1 MATATSGGP
10 CLDPIVKPFPPH
22 HLPFVLQRLECCR
35 SIEELK
41 QIHAALLKS
50 RFAQSTL
57 VLSKLVSLCAV
68 SKHRNLDYARMVF
81 NQIHFPT
88 VHIYN
93 SMIRGFSLSEN
104 PSEAILF
111 YKKMVSQGL
120 FPDNYTFPFV
130 FRACGQLRAL
140 REGEELH
147 VHAIKHGFE
156 SYPYVKNT
164 LIRMYAMCG
173 DLGAARQVF
182 DRVGEQDLV
191 SWTTMIAGYAN
202 MGFHKLAIEM
212 FLQME
217 RARVGGDEV
226 TMVIVLSAC
235 SQLGDLDMGKKV
247 HRYIVDNGI
256 KMDVFV
262 GNALVDMYIKCG
274 DVDFACQVF
283 DQMREKNVVS
293 WNAMIAGLAQQGQFK
308 EALAMFRKMQVIGFE
323 PDTVTMVGV
332 LRACASLGALD
343 LGRWVHVYM
352 DKNYIKADGYVG
364 NALVDMYAK
373 CGSIE
378 QAEDVFNGMANRDVF
393 SYTSM
398 IVGFAMH
405 GLGKRALALFKEMSK
420 VGVAPDEITFIGVLS
435 ACSHAGLVEEGRR
448 HFDEMIKVYCL
459 TPEIEHYGCMV
470 DLLGRAGL
478 LDEAEEFIKAM
489 PMQPDAFV
497 WGALLGACKIH
508 GKVELGGRISR
519 LLLELEPQ
527 RDGAYVVMSNI
538 YASASRWPDVVKI
551 RKEMKARKL
560 KKTPGCSLIELDGMV
575 HEFRM
580 GDRSH
585 PKTKEIYLM
594 LEEIIDRL
602 KVEGYTACTSE
613 SLLDV
618 DEEEKESS
626 LHRHSEKLAIAL
638 GLISTS
644 AGTSLRIV
652 KNLRMCS
659 DCHAVIK
666 IISKIYSREIVVRDR
681 NRFHHFRNGS
691 CSCSDYW

>member
-1 MATATSGGP
+1 MATATTRGP
-10 CLDPIVKPFPPH
+10 LLDPIVKPFSPH
-22 HLPFVLQRLECCR
+22 HLPFVLQRIECCR

-41 QIHAALLKS
+41 QIHAILLKS

-68 SKHRNLDYARMVF
+68 SKHRNLDYALMVF
-81 NQIHFPT
+81 NQIHCPT
-88 VHIYN
+88 IHIYN

-104 PSEAILF
+104 PIDAILF
-111 YKKMVSQGL
+111 YRKMVCHGL

-140 REGEELH
+140 REGKELH

-164 LIRMYAMCG
+164 LIRMYATCG

-182 DRVGEQDLV
+182 DRVGEPDLV
-191 SWTTMIAGYAN
+191 SWTTIIGGYAK

-212 FLQME
+212 LFLME
-217 RARVGGDEV
+217 KARIRGDEV
-226 TMVIVLSAC
+226 TMVTVLDAC
-235 SQLGDLDMGKKV
+235 SQLGDLDMGRKV
-247 HRYIVDNGI
+247 HRYIVENGI

-262 GNALVDMYIKCG
+262 ENALVDMYIKCG
-274 DVDFACQVF
+274 DVDFACQLF
-283 DQMREKNVVS
+283 DQMPRKNVVS
-293 WNAMIAGLAQQGQFK
+293 WNAIIVGLTQQGQFK
-308 EALAMFRKMQVIGFE
+308 EALAVFRKMQVIGLE
-323 PDTVTMVGV
+323 PDTVTAVGV
-332 LRACASLGALD
+332 LGACASLGALD
-343 LGRWVHVYM
+343 LGKWVHVYIC
-352 DKNYIKADGYVG
+352 KNNIEADGYVG

-378 QAEDVFNGMANRDVF
+378 QAENVFNSMVSRDVY

-405 GLGKRALALFKEMSK
+405 GLGKRALVLFKEMSK
-420 VGVAPDEITFIGVLS
+420 VGVDPDEITFIGVLS

-448 HFDEMIKVYCL
+448 HFDDMVKVYGL
-459 TPEIEHYGCMV
+459 TPEVEHYGCMV

-497 WGALLGACKIH
+497 WGALLGACKVH
-508 GKVELGGRISR
+508 GKVELGECIIRH
-519 LLLELEPQ
+519 LVELEPQ
-527 RDGAYVVMSNI
+527 RDGTYVVMSNI
-538 YASASRWPDVVKI
+538 YAYAGRWHDVVKI

-560 KKTPGCSLIELDGMV
+560 KKTPGCSLIELDGTV

-585 PKTKEIYLM
+585 PRTKEIYLM

-618 DEEEKESS
+618 DEEEKETSF
-626 LHRHSEKLAIAL
+626 HRHSEKLAIAF

-644 AGTSLRIV
+644 PGTPLRIV

-681 NRFHHFRNGS
+681 NRFHHFWSGC